1 MKFLSL
7 KNPKVITFLLNG
19 VLGVLGLLVIYTI
32 AILMLLQFIVPSS
45 FILIIYD
52 VLLIFMLMYGN
63 CMPDRYWEWLEQG
76 YNEYKVK
83 IIFILIY
90 LSYSAVVA
98 FVYWDELQPFVP
110 ERFK

>member
-19 VLGVLGLLVIYTI
+19 VSVVLGLLVICSMAI
-32 AILMLLQFIVPSS
+32 ALMQFIVPSS
-45 FILIIYD
+45 FMLIVYD
-52 VLLIFMLMYGN
+52 VLLISMLMYEN